1 MESTYTWEYKTLINE
16 LVQGMEKAKQL
27 QIHLCSTSPSAAQD
41 MLMQRILSSYEKALL
56 ILNWKG
62 SVKPTRAA
70 AAAAAAP
77 ASGAVESSI
86 SVDGS
91 CRSEDM
97 NNSFR
102 DHQDYNT
109 SKKRKMQPTW
119 TEQVKVNPENGLEGP
134 TDDGYS
140 WRKYG
145 QKDILGAKYPRSYYR
160 CTYRLVQ
167 NCWATKQVQR
177 SDDDPTVFE
186 ITYKGTHVC
195 NQSTNAVPPPA
206 SPEKQELRHISHNH
220 QSQQQNQALLNLK
233 ANLRVSTD
241 NSDSKEMPAQ
251 FSFPSTYELSDGEN
265 QYISFSALVGDN
277 THLGAY
283 SPLFLSPATSETNY
297 FSPAPH
303 HMNNF
308 GGSQSH
314 TYQHSESDI
323 AEIVSA
329 HASTTNSPMG
339 SVDFPIDSLD
349 LDPSF
354 PFSTSGFFR

>member
-1 MESTYTWEYKTLINE
+1 MESACTWEYEMVINE

-27 QIHLCSTSPSAAQD
+27 HFHLCSTSPSRAQN

-56 ILNWKG
+56 ILNSKG
-62 SVKPTRAA
+62 AAEHTPAPPT
-70 AAAAAAP
+70 P
-77 ASGAVESSI
+77 ASGIVESSI

-91 CRSEDM
+91 CRSEDLS
-97 NNSFR
+97 NSFR
-102 DHQDYNT
+102 DQQDYNA

-145 QKDILGAKYPRSYYR
+145 QKDILGARYPRSYYR

-167 NCWATKQVQR
+167 DCWATKQVQR

-186 ITYKGTHVC
+186 ITYKGAHTC
-195 NQSTNAVPPPA
+195 NQSTNAVVPPPV
-206 SPEKQELRHISHNH
+206 SPEKQETRHIP
-220 QSQQQNQALLNLK
+220 QQQSQALLNLK
-233 ANLRVSTD
+233 ANLRVNTGS
-241 NSDSKEMPAQ
+241 SDSKETMPAQ
-251 FSFPSTYELSDGEN
+251 FSFPSTYELGDTEN
-265 QYISFSALVGDN
+265 QYISFSALVGDGN
-277 THLGAY
+277 LGAY

-303 HMNNF
+303 HMASF
-308 GGSQSH
+308 GGSQG
-314 TYQHSESDI
+314 YQHLESDV
-323 AEIVSA
+323 ADIVSA

-339 SVDFPIDSLD
+339 SMDFPVDQLE
-349 LDPSF
+349 LDPNF
-354 PFSTSGFFR
+354 PFNASGFFR

>member
-1 MESTYTWEYKTLINE
+1 MEREYKTLIDE
-16 LVQGMEKAKQL
+16 LEQGMEKAKQL
-27 QIHLCSTSPSAAQD
+27 HFHLCSTSPSRAQD

-62 SVKPTRAA
+62 TGAVEQTP
-70 AAAAAAP
+70 AAAP
-77 ASGAVESSI
+77 ASATVESSI

-91 CRSEDM
+91 CRSEDL
-97 NNSFR
+97 NN
-102 DHQDYNT
+102 YNA

-119 TEQVKVNPENGLEGP
+119 TEQVRVNPENGLEGP

-186 ITYKGTHVC
+186 ITYKGTHGC
-195 NQSTNAVPPPA
+195 NHSTNGVPPPP
-206 SPEKQELRHISHNH
+206 SPEKQHISHD
-220 QSQQQNQALLNLK
+220 QALLNLK
-233 ANLRVSTD
+233 ANLRVNTH
-241 NSDSKEMPAQ
+241 NLDSQQMPVPAQ
-251 FSFPSTYELSDGEN
+251 FSFPSTHHGED
-265 QYISFSALVGDN
+265 QYISVSA
-277 THLGAY
+277 HLGPY

-303 HMNNF
+303 NMMNF
-308 GGSQSH
+308 GGSQN
-314 TYQHSESDI
+314 YQHSESDI

-329 HASTTNSPMG
+329 HASTTNSPIG
-339 SVDFPIDSLD
+339 SMEFPIDQLD
-349 LDPSF
+349 FDPNF